1 MKRVEAIIRP
11 ERLGEV
17 AALLGEAG
25 LHGFTISD
33 VRGHGRA
40 PEKTGEYR
48 GNAYE
53 MLVTHKLLVSLFVE
67 DEEVEGAVGAIAA
80 GAATGQ
86 VGDGLVA
93 VSEVTTMYRITSTPV
108 DATAGATATS
118 GS

>member
-17 AALLGEAG
+17 AAALEEAG

-53 MLVTHKLLVSLFVE
+53 MLVSHKLLVALFVE
-67 DEEVEGAVGAIAA
+67 DDEVDEALGAIAS

-93 VSEVTTMYRITSTPV
+93 VSEVVSMYRIS
-108 DATAGATATS
+108 GATTTA
-118 GS
+118 

>member
-17 AALLGEAG
+17 ASALEGAG

-53 MLVTHKLLVSLFVE
+53 MLVSHKLLVALFVE
-67 DEEVEGAVGAIAA
+67 DDEVDKALGAIAS
-80 GAATGQ
+80 GAVTGQ

-93 VSEVTTMYRITSTPV
+93 VSEVVSMYRISGAST
-108 DATAGATATS
+108 

>member
-1 MKRVEAIIRP
+1 MKRIEAIIRP

-17 AALLGEAG
+17 AAALEEAR
-25 LHGFTISD
+25 LSGFTISD
-33 VRGHGRA
+33 VRGHGNS
-40 PEKTGEYR
+40 PERTGEYR

-53 MLVTHKLLVSLFVE
+53 MLVTHKLLVAVFVE
-67 DEEVEGAVGAIAA
+67 DDEVDTALGAIAS

-93 VSEVTTMYRITSTPV
+93 VSEITSMYRISDAAIGAPAG
-108 DATAGATATS
+108 DATV

>member
-67 DEEVEGAVGAIAA
+67 DDEVEDAIGAIAG

-86 VGDGLVA
+86 IGDGLVA
-93 VSEVTTMYRITSTPV
+93 VSEVTTMYRITGAAS
-108 DATAGATATS
+108 DANQAATT

>member
-1 MKRVEAIIRP
+1 VKRVEAIIRP

-53 MLVTHKLLVSLFVE
+53 MLVTHKRLVSLFVE
-67 DEEVEGAVGAIAA
+67 DDEGEGAIGAIAG

-93 VSEVTTMYRITSTPV
+93 VSEVATMYRITGAAS
-108 DATAGATATS
+108 DAAEAATAGR
-118 GS
+118 

>member
-17 AALLGEAG
+17 AALLGQAG

-40 PEKTGEYR
+40 RERTGEYR
-48 GNAYE
+48 GNSYE

-67 DEEVEGAVGAIAA
+67 DEEVESAVSAIAA
-80 GAATGQ
+80 GAGTGQ

-93 VSEVTTMYRITSTPV
+93 VSEVTTMYRISGVATP
-108 DATAGATATS
+108 A
-118 GS
+118 

>member
-1 MKRVEAIIRP
+1 VKRVEAIIRP

-67 DEEVEGAVGAIAA
+67 DDEVEDAIGAIAG

-93 VSEVTTMYRITSTPV
+93 VSEVATMYRITGAAS
-108 DATAGATATS
+108 DATEAATT

>member
-17 AALLGEAG
+17 AALLEENG

-33 VRGHGRA
+33 VRGHGRS
-40 PEKTGEYR
+40 PERTGEYR

-67 DEEVEGAVGAIAA
+67 DAEVDVAVGAIAG

-93 VSEVTTMYRITSTPV
+93 VSEVTSMYRISAIATPV
-108 DATAGATATS
+108 S
-118 GS
+118 

>member
-17 AALLGEAG
+17 AALLEQAG
-25 LHGFTISD
+25 LSGFTISD
-33 VRGHGRA
+33 VRGHGRS
-40 PEKTGEYR
+40 PERTGEYR

-53 MLVTHKLLVSLFVE
+53 MLVSHKLLVSLFVE
-67 DEEVEGAVGAIAA
+67 DGEVDIAIGAIAG

-93 VSEVTTMYRITSTPV
+93 VSEVTSMYRISAIATPV
-108 DATAGATATS
+108 S
-118 GS
+118 